1 MAGTCYTCLWVQTGS
16 MEPTIPT
23 KSYILVKKTDA
34 ADCTVGD
41 VIVFVCRD
49 ADSPVY
55 GSLVTHRIDEVT
67 PEGFRTK
74 GDSVLSAQDPWVVE
88 PDDVVAVYVRNLA
101 VLTFFGRIFS
111 SWFGL
116 YLIIGILILSCA
128 FLYIPDIVRGIREVE
143 TEERDAEIARRVE
156 QEVQR
161 QEAFTAAF
169 AHELK
174 TPLTSIIGYADTIRQ
189 MDLSKEETD
198 MCADYIFRQGKRL
211 QTLSY
216 KLLEMTMAEAQ
227 KLERKEIPIPELVE
241 ELKRVSAVSLTEKQ
255 MTLIVDAQSGSIF
268 GDRDLLLSLFLNLI
282 DNARKASEPGGRIWL
297 LGDRLQDGYQ
307 ITVQDEGRGI
317 EPEELARIT
326 EAFYMVDKSRSR
338 KEGGA
343 GLGLALCKKIVE
355 LHQAAWRFYGSPG
368 EGFAVTVRF
377 WQPEMPARR
386 MRRKP
391 GSAGKVADKGEN
403 G

>member
-1 MAGTCYTCLWVQTGS
+1 MKAMKKKNKRSAVRTVLTLCLAVLLALSAFAVIVNKMQGKTVFAFGYTCLWVQTGS

-161 QEAFTAAF
+161 LQ
-169 AHELK
+169 
-174 TPLTSIIGYADTIRQ
+174 RQ
-189 MDLSKEETD
+189 K
-198 MCADYIFRQGKRL
+198 
-211 QTLSY
+211 
-216 KLLEMTMAEAQ
+216 
-227 KLERKEIPIPELVE
+227 
-241 ELKRVSAVSLTEKQ
+241 
-255 MTLIVDAQSGSIF
+255 SGDS
-268 GDRDLLLSLFLNLI
+268 SP
-282 DNARKASEPGGRIWL
+282 KKP
-297 LGDRLQDGYQ
+297 
-307 ITVQDEGRGI
+307 
-317 EPEELARIT
+317 P
-326 EAFYMVDKSRSR
+326 
-338 KEGGA
+338 EGGDEK
-343 GLGLALCKKIVE
+343 G
-355 LHQAAWRFYGSPG
+355 
-368 EGFAVTVRF
+368 T
-377 WQPEMPARR
+377 
-386 MRRKP
+386 
-391 GSAGKVADKGEN
+391 KGE
-403 G
+403 